1 MSITLSIPPAVVQEY
16 GIQYY
21 AALVVS
27 AAEKLGCHEIVSEDL
42 NDGQLYRCMKAVNPF
57 K

>member
-16 GIQYY
+16 GIQHYD
-21 AALVVS
+21 ALVVS
-27 AAEKLGCHEIVSEDL
+27 AAEKLGSHEIVSEDL
-42 NDGQLYRCMKAVNPF
+42 NDGQLYRGMKAVNPF